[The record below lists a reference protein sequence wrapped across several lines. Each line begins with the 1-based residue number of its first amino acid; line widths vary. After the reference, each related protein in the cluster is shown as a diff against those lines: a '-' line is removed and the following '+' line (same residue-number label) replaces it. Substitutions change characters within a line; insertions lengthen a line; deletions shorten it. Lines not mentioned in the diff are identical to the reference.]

1 MPNICRN
8 EVSIYSRD
16 ERPLKA
22 FMDFVKSE
30 DSDFDFNKI
39 VPSPDWDS
47 TPNED
52 GELAIL

>member
-1 MPNICRN
+1 MPNICTN
-8 EVSIYSRD
+8 EISIYSRD

-39 VPSPDWDS
+39 VPSPDWDN
-47 TPNED
+47 TPNEMANW
-52 GELAIL
+52 LF